1 MSRSKSMGRVTPC
14 RRTDLLNQ
22 DKIGSE
28 FHPTSDSFHESIIPL
43 GLDRTLS
50 CSWFP
55 FKPLILLLT
64 STETMESIVFNERN
78 QSDDGSTLKVPLM
91 EPSGSLFPEAASP
104 IVSVAPSSSEP
115 QRGEAQPNVYRDVWA
130 AVLFVIV
137 QVAILVGGIRE
148 VPAVKGHAMGILGL
162 VGISTII
169 ALAMTILVLSV
180 LMKFMESF
188 LQLSIML
195 SMVGHLVVVIF
206 CIWFRYY
213 SALVTAMIFLL
224 LSIYYVI
231 RMQRRIP
238 FAAANLRVA
247 LTAISL
253 NGGILVYAT
262 AVTVVVHFVFGI
274 FWLLTFMSQYHVR
287 EVCNNGTCDSQG
299 SINPFILVALLF
311 VLYWTKEVG
320 KNVVHVTT
328 AGVLGTYWFVPD
340 DASTFW
346 SPAIHDSYVRATTYS
361 LGSICLG
368 SLITSF
374 LQTMRDVVH
383 YLRHA
388 QRRTTFG
395 PSIILCILECMTGF
409 LERVVSYFN
418 KWAYVY
424 IGLYGYDYISAGNK
438 VMTLFLD
445 RGWST
450 IINDQIVSRVLT
462 LVSILIGLLSG
473 CGGLLLSM
481 AHPDWVRTFGDS
493 ASVAAFF
500 LPALMGLGIAH
511 IVMSVITSA
520 VDTVVVAFAEAPLE
534 FERNHPGLSSQLV
547 TAWRHVYPDEF
558 V

>member
-1 MSRSKSMGRVTPC
+1 
-14 RRTDLLNQ
+14 
-22 DKIGSE
+22 
-28 FHPTSDSFHESIIPL
+28 
-43 GLDRTLS
+43 
-50 CSWFP
+50 
-55 FKPLILLLT
+55 
-64 STETMESIVFNERN
+64 MESIVFNERN
-78 QSDDGSTLKVPLM
+78 PSDDGSALKVPLM
-91 EPSGSLFPEAASP
+91 EPSGSMFSEGPSLQSP
-104 IVSVAPSSSEP
+104 ILSVAPSSSEP
-115 QRGEAQPNVYRDVWA
+115 HRGEAQPNIYRDVWA
-130 AVLFVIV
+130 AVLFLLV
-137 QVAILVGGIRE
+137 QIAILVGGIRE
-148 VPAVKGHAMGILGL
+148 VPAVKSGGMLGL

-169 ALAMTILVLSV
+169 ALLMTLLVLSI

-188 LQLSIML
+188 LQLGIML
-195 SMVGHLVVVIF
+195 SMIGHLVVVFF
-206 CIWFRYY
+206 CIYFRYY
-213 SALVTAMIFLL
+213 AALFTAVLFLL
-224 LSIYYVI
+224 FSIYYVI

-253 NGGILVYAT
+253 NGGIMVYAT
-262 AVTVVVHFVFGI
+262 AITIVVHFVFGI
-274 FWLLTFMSQYHVR
+274 LWLLTLMSQYHLR
-287 EVCNNGTCDSQG
+287 EVCSNATCESQG
-299 SINPFILVALLF
+299 TINPFILVALLF

-328 AGVLGTYWFVPD
+328 AGVMGTYWFVPD

-346 SPAIHDSYVRATTYS
+346 SPAIHDSYTRATTYS

-374 LQTMRDVVH
+374 LQTLRDIVH
-383 YLRHA
+383 FLHHT
-388 QRRTTFG
+388 QRRTSFG
-395 PSIILCILECMTGF
+395 PNLILCMLECMAGF

-424 IGLYGYDYISAGNK
+424 IGLYGYDYISAGTK
-438 VMTLFLD
+438 VMTLFMD

-450 IINDQIVSRVLT
+450 IINDQIVYRVLT
-462 LVSILIGLLSG
+462 LVSTLIGLLSG

-481 AHPDWVRTFGDS
+481 AHPSWMSTFGDS
-493 ASVAAFF
+493 ALVIAFF